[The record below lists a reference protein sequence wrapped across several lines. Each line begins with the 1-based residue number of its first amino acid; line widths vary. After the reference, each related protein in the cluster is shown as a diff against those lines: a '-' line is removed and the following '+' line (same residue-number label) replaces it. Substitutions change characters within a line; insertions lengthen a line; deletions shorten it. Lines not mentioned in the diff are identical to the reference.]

1 MSSNPLVED
10 IRSFVRTHVAPLEG
24 QMLGGLDLDHFDRV
38 QQLREDVKAR
48 GWWAPNL
55 GEGLGGM
62 GLTLQEFAPVSEA
75 LGWSPLG
82 HYVFGAQAPD
92 AGNAEILH
100 EFGTPKQKER
110 WLEPLARGEIRSCFG
125 MTEPDN
131 AGSNPT
137 MLSSTATLSNDTW
150 TVDAHKW
157 FTTGADGAAF
167 CIVMVV
173 TDPDAGSPH
182 GKASMVIVPTDA
194 PGFENVRNISVMGEK
209 GAGWA
214 SHSEVRLSGVEVPE
228 ENLLGGRG
236 TGFLIAQQ
244 RLGPGRI
251 HHCMRWL
258 GLAERA
264 FFLMCQRA
272 ASRDLGGGKPLGT
285 RQIVQA
291 WIAESRTEID
301 AARLLTLDAA
311 RQIDELGTHGARN
324 AISAIKFYVA
334 GILQRVVD
342 RAIQVHGALGM
353 TDDTILAWIFR
364 HERAARIYDGP
375 DEVHKMVVARRILR
389 EHGM

>member
-1 MSSNPLVED
+1 MPLLED
-10 IRSFVRTHVAPLEG
+10 IRSFVRTRVVAIEHE
-24 QMLGGLDLDHFDRV
+24 MLNGPDLDRFEPIQD
-38 QQLREDVKAR
+38 LRREVRSR

-55 GEGLGGM
+55 GSEVGGM
-62 GLTLQEFAPVSEA
+62 GLSLREFAPVSEA

-100 EFGTPKQKER
+100 EFGTAQQKKQ
-110 WLEPLARGEIRSCFG
+110 WLGPLARGEVRSCFG

-137 MLSSTATLSNDTW
+137 NLSSQAKLADGRW
-150 TVDAHKW
+150 TIDAHKW

-167 CIVMVV
+167 CIVMAV
-173 TDPDAGSPH
+173 TDPDAESPY
-182 GKASMVIVPTDA
+182 GQASMLIVPTDSA
-194 PGFENVRNISVMGEK
+194 GFENVRNISVMGDT

-214 SHSEVRLSGVEVPE
+214 SHSEIKLTGVTIPE

-301 AARLLTLDAA
+301 AARLLTADAA

-324 AISAIKFYVA
+324 AISGIKFYVA
-334 GILQRVVD
+334 GVLQRVVD
-342 RAIQVHGALGM
+342 RALQVHGALGM

-389 EHGM
+389 EYGM